1 MFSFTNSALHCA
13 ENCYCSCVG
22 NFVGDY
28 FSIIM
33 KTTRQLIE
41 AARQLEA
48 DQNQVAEKMISVLAK
63 DEGKKLTRRIL
74 PKIADAIGQEV
85 YMSSPCDSLLYIET
99 EAYLRDREGRGEPGG
114 VKLLIPTAIGQT
126 TMPVINVDE
135 IRDRNSSWLYH
146 AVERNANRENLL
158 ASDYPERVDI
168 AVENLRNAEASFKNL
183 VSHPVADWTSI
194 ARLYKALK

>member
-1 MFSFTNSALHCA
+1 VRCTALKIAIVPMSATSSAIIFL
-13 ENCYCSCVG
+13 
-22 NFVGDY
+22 F
-28 FSIIM
+28 IM

-48 DQNQVAEKMISVLAK
+48 DRNEVAERIISVLAR

-74 PKIADAIGQEV
+74 PKIAAAIGQEV

-99 EAYLRDREGRGEPGG
+99 EAHLRDREGRGVPGG

-135 IRDRNSSWLYH
+135 IRDRNSAWFYY
-146 AVERNANRENLL
+146 AVERNTNRENLL

-168 AVENLRNAEASFKNL
+168 AGENLRYAEAQFKNL

-194 ARLYKALK
+194 ARLHKALK

>member
-1 MFSFTNSALHCA
+1 VRRTALKIAIVLMSATSSAIIFL
-13 ENCYCSCVG
+13 
-22 NFVGDY
+22 F
-28 FSIIM
+28 IM

-48 DQNQVAEKMISVLAK
+48 DQNKVAERIISVLAN

-74 PKIADAIGQEV
+74 PKIAAAIGQEV
-85 YMSSPCDSLLYIET
+85 YMNSPCDSLLYIET

-114 VKLLIPTAIGQT
+114 VTLLIPTAFGQT
-126 TMPVINVDE
+126 TMPIIDIAE

-146 AVERNANRENLL
+146 AVERNTNRENLL
-158 ASDYPERVDI
+158 ASDYPEQVDI
-168 AVENLRNAEASFKNL
+168 AGENLRYAETQFKNL

-194 ARLYKALK
+194 ARLHKALK

>member
-1 MFSFTNSALHCA
+1 MRRTALKIAIVLMSATSSAIIFL
-13 ENCYCSCVG
+13 
-22 NFVGDY
+22 F
-28 FSIIM
+28 IM

-48 DQNQVAEKMISVLAK
+48 DQNKVAERIISVLAN

-74 PKIADAIGQEV
+74 PKIAAAIGQEV
-85 YMSSPCDSLLYIET
+85 YMNSPCDSLLYIET

-114 VKLLIPTAIGQT
+114 VTLLIPTAFGQT
-126 TMPVINVDE
+126 TMPIIDIAE

-146 AVERNANRENLL
+146 AVERNTNRENLL
-158 ASDYPERVDI
+158 ASDYPEQVDI
-168 AVENLRNAEASFKNL
+168 AGENLRYAETQFKNL

-194 ARLYKALK
+194 ARLHKALK

>member
-1 MFSFTNSALHCA
+1 MRCTALKNAIVLMSATSSTIIFL
-13 ENCYCSCVG
+13 
-22 NFVGDY
+22 F
-28 FSIIM
+28 IM

-48 DQNQVAEKMISVLAK
+48 DQNEVAERIISVLAK
-63 DEGKKLTRRIL
+63 DQGKKLTRRIL
-74 PKIADAIGQEV
+74 PRIAAAIGQEV
-85 YMSSPCDSLLYIET
+85 YMNSPCDSLLYIET

-126 TMPVINVDE
+126 AMPIIDIAE
-135 IRDRNSSWLYH
+135 IRDRNSSWFYH
-146 AVERNANRENLL
+146 AVERNTNRENLL

-168 AVENLRNAEASFKNL
+168 AGENLRNAEASFKNL

-194 ARLYKALK
+194 ARLHKVLR